1 MKKNMENNVQMWV
14 TESLCCTAE
23 IKGNIVNQL
32 YFIKMKRN
40 KKWGQQGSQ
49 GKILE
54 ISA

>member
-1 MKKNMENNVQMWV
+1 MENNVHMWV

-23 IKGNIVNQL
+23 IQCNIVNQL

-40 KKWGQQGSQ
+40 KKCGQLGSQ

-54 ISA
+54 IPA